1 MKLYRLSLFFCC
13 FFWFVVFG
21 CFFHIT
27 TKVLLGC
34 FFFIYF
40 ILNLSFIKP
49 TYLKYEKIIILFIVF
64 ISILAFVFIAG
75 CGFMESVYEAEHQKL
90 EKAALLAKE
99 AALLAKEIEE
109 RENFEKTSSFLLF
122 VYQIVEILSRKT

>member
-1 MKLYRLSLFFCC
+1 MKWYRLSLFFCC
-13 FFWFVVFG
+13 FFWFVVLG

-27 TKVLLGC
+27 TNVLLGC

-75 CGFMESVYEAEHQKL
+75 CAFMESVYEAEHQKA
-90 EKAALLAKE
+90 EKAALLVKQ
-99 AALLAKEIEE
+99 LEE

-122 VYQIVEILSRKT
+122 VYQIVEILFRKS